1 MKILI
6 KNGTV
11 INHDKSEK
19 INVLIE
25 NDRILALTKDEPT
38 ADKIIDA
45 TGKFVMPGLIDMHVH
60 FRDPGFEYKD
70 DVNSGSETA
79 VAGGV

>member
-25 NDRILALTKDEPT
+25 NDRIVSLTKDEPN

-70 DVNSGSETA
+70 DVNSGSE
-79 VAGGV
+79 